1 MILYFLSSQE
11 KNPLPP
17 ASYSKFVMYSALL
30 AVVAILM
37 AYIVQSKPTPEP
49 NPQNI
54 NLNNVPYESFSFPF
68 EIGSSLNLAEVP
80 AGTPCY
86 PEYGGR
92 VGKKRQLSPCDDS
105 QPTTKQP
112 NKSNQNTGS
121 QQLQIGPT
129 NNKPPGAVQR
139 LPLLNPQKLK
149 LPDLL
154 EEKQDPLEPLR
165 QPFGPLLGG
174 ASASG
179 CDSTLIA
186 VCGPK
191 EENDEAIPFM
201 GKTLYDVDRC
211 LHSHLPLSGGLKLES
226 FRNS

>member
-1 MILYFLSSQE
+1 
-11 KNPLPP
+11 
-17 ASYSKFVMYSALL
+17 MYSALL
-30 AVVAILM
+30 AGVAILM

-54 NLNNVPYESFSFPF
+54 NLNNVPYESSSFPF

-92 VGKKRQLSPCDDS
+92 IGKKRQLSPCEDS
-105 QPTTKQP
+105 QSTTKQP
-112 NKSNQNTGS
+112 EKSNQNTGT
-121 QQLQIGPT
+121 QQLQNGPT
-129 NNKPPGAVQR
+129 NNKLPGTAQH
-139 LPLLNPQKLK
+139 LPLLNPQQLK
-149 LPDLL
+149 LPNLL
-154 EEKQDPLEPLR
+154 EEKQDLLEQLR
-165 QPFGPLLGG
+165 QPLGPLLGG

-179 CDSTLIA
+179 CDATMIA

-191 EENDEAIPFM
+191 EDDDEAIPFM

-211 LHSHLPLSGGLKLES
+211 LHSHLPLPGGLKLEY